1 MWRAAAV
8 LLAVSLPA
16 LGATI
21 RLYLTDGNYHL
32 VRDYEVRG
40 DRVRYYSIERSEWE
54 EVPLELVDLERTESE
69 RAARESE
76 RKKELEWLAGEEEAE
91 RMERREVARVPRQP
105 GVYLMEGGQAR
116 ALAQAELEVISS
128 KRRTALKLITPIPVV
143 AGKAT
148 VVTKGPRSATV
159 LTHPAPEFYLRMV
172 NPQRFAILRLKPAKE
187 HREVERWAVAPVTN
201 EIFEEHDE
209 VESFRRQMGP
219 GLYKIWPKQP
229 LEPGEYAVAQ
239 FSPGQG
245 NIEIWDFSYR
255 PSP

>member
-8 LLAVSLPA
+8 LAASCLPLLA
-16 LGATI
+16 ATI

-32 VRDYEVRG
+32 VREYEVKG
-40 DRVRYYSIERSEWE
+40 DRVRFYSIERSEWE
-54 EVPLELVDLERTESE
+54 EVPAELVDLERTEAERGARQSE
-69 RAARESE
+69 RHR
-76 RKKELEWLAGEEEAE
+76 ELEWLAGEEEAE

-105 GVYLMEGGQAR
+105 GVYLVEGGEAR
-116 ALAQAELEVISS
+116 PLPQAELEVITS
-128 KRRTALKLITPIPVV
+128 KRRTALKLITPIPIV

-148 VVTKGPRSATV
+148 VVVKGARSATV
-159 LTHPAPEFYLRMV
+159 VSEPTPEFYVRMI

-201 EIFEEHDE
+201 EIFEEHEE
-209 VESFRRQMGP
+209 VESFRREMAP

-255 PSP
+255 PGR